1 MAAVGAEVAQ
11 PEGED
16 EADAELS
23 QGAQPARGLWVPAFF
38 LTAALMP
45 GSASLML
52 FSAAMECDGLSGR
65 ALRKLP
71 FLAHALFCSQASMP
85 YEQYVVCLARAAEQ
99 EKRSREDVA
108 AKAAT

>member
-1 MAAVGAEVAQ
+1 MPSSRRVRSPRAVCAC
-11 PEGED
+11 
-16 EADAELS
+16 L
-23 QGAQPARGLWVPAFF
+23 LF
-38 LTAALMP
+38 LTAALMS
-45 GSASLML
+45 GAASLML

-85 YEQYVVCLARAAEQ
+85 YGQYVVCLARAAEQ

>member
-1 MAAVGAEVAQ
+1 MAQ
-11 PEGED
+11 PEGET
-16 EADAELS
+16 EDAELS
-23 QGAQPARGLWVPAFF
+23 QGAEPPALSVRACFF
-38 LTAALMP
+38 LTAALMS
-45 GSASLML
+45 GAASLML

-85 YEQYVVCLARAAEQ
+85 YGQYVVCLARAAEQ

>member
-1 MAAVGAEVAQ
+1 MSGA
-11 PEGED
+11 
-16 EADAELS
+16 
-23 QGAQPARGLWVPAFF
+23 
-38 LTAALMP
+38 
-45 GSASLML
+45 ASLML

-71 FLAHALFCSQASMP
+71 FLAPALFCSQASMP
-85 YEQYVVCLARAAEQ
+85 YGQYVVCLARAAEQ